1 MSVVTKTFSITFASA
16 YKNEMKHFVG
26 KLSIFVLQN
35 NIIPEP
41 GLFCQLFLHKSLIIR
56 TTFTFYYY
64 LLKSRSVSPL
74 FMLPQ
79 QYLSRL
85 NRRLMTKF
93 RFHLWFTSRLK
104 FRLFNWSG
112 SFVLLL
118 SCLKSN
124 IWISKQHLLLFAI
137 FMGPGGG
144 GRTCVWLTELCSFQ
158 VRKLAANFEGDD
170 SNEQCLLSVQTEV
183 AG

>member
-1 MSVVTKTFSITFASA
+1 MTTFGGVCTQNLFTFWRCVYAKQSNSFSFHRISRGSPYFMIPNCDQTMSVVTKTFSITFASA

-56 TTFTFYYY
+56 TTFTFSYY

-104 FRLFNWSG
+104 FRLFN
-112 SFVLLL
+112 
-118 SCLKSN
+118 
-124 IWISKQHLLLFAI
+124 
-137 FMGPGGG
+137 
-144 GRTCVWLTELCSFQ
+144 
-158 VRKLAANFEGDD
+158 
-170 SNEQCLLSVQTEV
+170 
-183 AG
+183 

>member
-1 MSVVTKTFSITFASA
+1 
-16 YKNEMKHFVG
+16 MKHFVG
-26 KLSIFVLQN
+26 QLSIFVLQN

-124 IWISKQHLLLFAI
+124 IWLNKQHLLLFAI
-137 FMGPGGG
+137 FMGRGGG
-144 GRTCVWLTELCSFQ
+144 ERVSDSLSYALSRYGSWLRISKVMTPM
-158 VRKLAANFEGDD
+158 
-170 SNEQCLLSVQTEV
+170 SNAYWACKPKSQ
-183 AG
+183 AKI